1 MNMNVKRTYAP
12 PQVEAVEL
20 TPGGAILTGSET
32 ETKGTGINPLV
43 PDYDD
48 ISWD

>member
-1 MNMNVKRTYAP
+1 MKKKLLYEA